1 MIETIPNDDLY
12 DKLDM
17 YDLNYIPENLNE
29 DTVKK
34 RKGRKTQKEKE
45 LEKLNAESSKK
56 KFPTLDEKIF
66 NVVEINK
73 TEYFYDQ
80 EFNMLFD
87 TETNLIGF
95 KNGSDYVFYSDSS
108 KDIEKIQADNKYV
121 KELLEAVGI

>member
-73 TEYFYDQ
+73 TEYF
-80 EFNMLFD
+80 
-87 TETNLIGF
+87 
-95 KNGSDYVFYSDSS
+95 
-108 KDIEKIQADNKYV
+108 
-121 KELLEAVGI
+121 

>member
-1 MIETIPNDDLY
+1 MIETITNDDLY

-29 DTVKK
+29 ITIKK

-45 LEKLNAESSKK
+45 LEKSNIESSKK
-56 KFPTLDEKIF
+56 KFPTLNEKIF
-66 NVVEINK
+66 DVVEINK

-87 TETNLIGF
+87 HDTNPIGF
-95 KNGSDYVFYSDSS
+95 KYGSNYVFYSDSS
-108 KDIEKIQADNKYV
+108 KDIEKIQTDNKYV
-121 KELLEAVGI
+121 KQLLETVGI